1 MSKGFTT
8 GDRVRICRPESE
20 YTGCRGTITDGVDG
34 QPEGVT
40 PLGHFVAVDGENG
53 LVRPFLI
60 QDLALLRP
68 ASVRPTQQNTR
79 QNSRQSTRQHAS
91 RPGQASAPRKA
102 SGGDTE
108 PSV

>member
-68 ASVRPTQQNTR
+68 ASVRLTRQNAQQNTR
-79 QNSRQSTRQHAS
+79 QNAS

-108 PSV
+108 PSA

>member
-68 ASVRPTQQNTR
+68 ASVRPTR
-79 QNSRQSTRQHAS
+79 QNAQQYTRQHPS